1 MPERRG
7 EEPDRPGQRDY
18 RRQQA
23 AHWHDRPD
31 LAHPRMPTD
40 RSPPLALHAATAAT
54 LAVLAWSFWQP
65 YDRATWWMEVI
76 PVFVV
81 LPLLWFTHRRFPLT
95 PLLYTLI
102 ALHAA
107 VLAIGGHYTY
117 ARVPAGF
124 WLQEWFELGRN
135 HYDRLGH
142 LMQGFVPAVAAREL
156 LLRTTPLRTSGWLF
170 TLITLSCLGISA
182 LYELIEFGAAMG
194 LGQGADE
201 FLGTQGDPW
210 DTQKDMLM
218 AWIGAML
225 AQLLLPRWHDA
236 QLARLARQPARP

>member
-1 MPERRG
+1 MLTSPTARTLPTG
-7 EEPDRPGQRDY
+7 T
-18 RRQQA
+18 
-23 AHWHDRPD
+23 
-31 LAHPRMPTD
+31 LAIM
-40 RSPPLALHAATAAT
+40 LASA
-54 LAVLAWSFWQP
+54 AVLAWSAWHP
-65 YDRATWWMEVI
+65 YDVATWWMEVA
-76 PVFVV
+76 PVFIVV
-81 LPLLWFTHRRFPLT
+81 PLLWFTRRSFPLT
-95 PLLYTLI
+95 ALLYTLI
-102 ALHAA
+102 ALHAI

-124 WLQEWFELGRN
+124 WVQEWFDLGRN

-142 LMQGFVPAVAAREL
+142 LMQGFVPAIAAREL
-156 LLRTTPLRTSGWLF
+156 LLRKTALRSGGWMFALV
-170 TLITLSCLGISA
+170 TLSCLGISA

-225 AQLLLPRWHDA
+225 AQLVLARWHDA
-236 QLARLARQPARP
+236 QLARLPARP

>member
-1 MPERRG
+1 MMT
-7 EEPDRPGQRDY
+7 RPTAR
-18 RRQQA
+18 A
-23 AHWHDRPD
+23 
-31 LAHPRMPTD
+31 LPTG
-40 RSPPLALHAATAAT
+40 T
-54 LAVLAWSFWQP
+54 LAVMLASAAVLVWSAWHP
-65 YDRATWWMEVI
+65 YDVATWWMEVA
-76 PVFVV
+76 PVFIVV
-81 LPLLWFTHRRFPLT
+81 PLLWFTRRSFALT
-95 PLLYTLI
+95 PLLYLLI

-124 WLQEWFELGRN
+124 WVQEWFDLGRN

-142 LMQGFVPAVAAREL
+142 LMQGFVPAIAAREL
-156 LLRTTPLRTSGWLF
+156 LLRKTALRSGGWMFALV
-170 TLITLSCLGISA
+170 TLSCLGISA

-218 AWIGAML
+218 AWIGAVL
-225 AQLLLPRWHDA
+225 AQLVLARRHDA
-236 QLARLARQPARP
+236 QIARLPARP

>member
-1 MPERRG
+1 MTVNRTPL
-7 EEPDRPGQRDY
+7 
-18 RRQQA
+18 QA
-23 AHWHDRPD
+23 LGVASV
-31 LAHPRMPTD
+31 T
-40 RSPPLALHAATAAT
+40 TVT
-54 LAVLAWSFWQP
+54 VLAWSVWHP
-65 YDRATWWMEVI
+65 YDLATWWMEI
-76 PVFVV
+76 APILIV
-81 LPLLWFTHRRFPLT
+81 LPLLWLSHRSFPLT

-102 ALHAA
+102 ALHAI

-124 WLQEWFELGRN
+124 WVQEWFDLGRN

-142 LMQGFVPAVAAREL
+142 LMQGFVPAIAAREL
-156 LLRTTPLRTSGWLF
+156 LLRKTALRAGGWMF
-170 TLITLSCLGISA
+170 TLVTLSCLGISA

-218 AWIGAML
+218 AGIGALL
-225 AQLLLPRWHDA
+225 AQWVLARWHDA
-236 QLARLARQPARP
+236 QITRLPVVRP